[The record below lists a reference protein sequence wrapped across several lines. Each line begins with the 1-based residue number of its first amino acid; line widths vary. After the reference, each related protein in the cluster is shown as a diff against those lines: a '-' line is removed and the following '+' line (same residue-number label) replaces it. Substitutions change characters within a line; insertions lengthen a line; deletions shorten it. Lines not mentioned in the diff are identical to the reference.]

1 MVVQR
6 KILVVIPARNEE
18 KFIGKT
24 VEVLGEQNPK
34 PTKVIIIDDGSTD
47 KTSQIAKKAAEKAEL
62 NFEIINRKD
71 RGFAALGLATLAN
84 VYNDGFNAVNLKDFD
99 FMVVNGA
106 DALMESNYFEMM
118 LEYFD
123 LEPKL
128 VIASGKCPGE
138 GINVR
143 HVHGS
148 AGRFYRMDF
157 FRIACKGRY
166 EISYAWESL
175 PIFIA
180 NINGLITRSYQEP
193 IVYHLRPRNTRAKD
207 SIFILRGAA
216 MREVGY
222 WFPYAM
228 GRCLLTAYRRKRLKA
243 GLLMFYGFIRGKPCK
258 QRLVLAKQYRKYQI
272 NLARRVLFKQIR

>member
-1 MVVQR
+1 
-6 KILVVIPARNEE
+6 
-18 KFIGKT
+18 
-24 VEVLGEQNPK
+24 
-34 PTKVIIIDDGSTD
+34 IDDGSTD
-47 KTSQIAKKAAEKAEL
+47 KTSQIAKKAAEKAKL

-175 PIFIA
+175 PI
-180 NINGLITRSYQEP
+180 L
-193 IVYHLRPRNTRAKD
+193 D

-243 GLLMFYGFIRGKPCK
+243 GLLMFIGFIRGKPSK
-258 QRLVLAKQYRKYQI
+258 QRLELTKQYRNYQI
-272 NLARRVLFKQIR
+272 NLARRVLLKQFR

>member
-1 MVVQR
+1 MVSQK

-18 KFIGKT
+18 EFIGKT
-24 VEVLGEQNPK
+24 IESLGAQKPK
-34 PTKVIIIDDGSTD
+34 PAKVIIINDGSTD
-47 KTSQIAKKAAEKAEL
+47 KTGQIAKKAAEKAKL
-62 NFEIINRKD
+62 NFEIIDRKD
-71 RGFAALGLATLAN
+71 RGYTALGLATLAN
-84 VYNDGFNAVNLKDFD
+84 VYNDGFKAANLKDYD

-106 DALMESNYFEMM
+106 DALMKSNYFEIM
-118 LEYFD
+118 LKYFEA
-123 LEPKL
+123 EPKL
-128 VIASGKCPGE
+128 VIASGLCPGE
-138 GINVR
+138 RINIH

-166 EISYAWESL
+166 EISYAWESV

-180 NINGLITRSYQEP
+180 NVNGLIAKSYQKP

-243 GLLMFYGFIRGKPCK
+243 GLLMFIGFIRGKPCK
-258 QRLVLAKQYRKYQI
+258 QRLELAKQYRKYQI
-272 NLARRVLFKQIR
+272 DLARRVLFN

>member
-1 MVVQR
+1 MTKQK

-18 KFIGKT
+18 EFIGKT
-24 VEVLGEQNPK
+24 IESLGKQKPK
-34 PTKVIIIDDGSTD
+34 PTKVIIINDGSTD
-47 KTSQIAKKAAEKAEL
+47 KTGQIAQKAAEKAKL
-62 NFEIINRKD
+62 NFKIIDRKD
-71 RGFAALGLATLAN
+71 RGYTALGLATLAN
-84 VYNDGFNAVNLKDFD
+84 VYNDGFKAVNLKDYD

-106 DALMESNYFEMM
+106 DALMESNYFEIM
-118 LEYFD
+118 LKYFEA
-123 LEPKL
+123 EPKL
-128 VIASGKCPGE
+128 VIASGLCPGE
-138 GINVR
+138 GINVN

-157 FRIACKGRY
+157 FRVACKGRY
-166 EISYAWESL
+166 EISYAWESV

-180 NINGLITRSYQEP
+180 NVNGLIAKSYQKP

-243 GLLMFYGFIRGKPCK
+243 GLLMFIGFIRGKPSK
-258 QRLVLAKQYRKYQI
+258 QRLELAKQYRKYQI
-272 NLARRVLFKQIR
+272 KLVRRILFN

>member
-106 DALMESNYFEMM
+106 
-118 LEYFD
+118 
-123 LEPKL
+123 
-128 VIASGKCPGE
+128 
-138 GINVR
+138 
-143 HVHGS
+143 
-148 AGRFYRMDF
+148 
-157 FRIACKGRY
+157 
-166 EISYAWESL
+166 
-175 PIFIA
+175 
-180 NINGLITRSYQEP
+180 
-193 IVYHLRPRNTRAKD
+193 
-207 SIFILRGAA
+207 
-216 MREVGY
+216 
-222 WFPYAM
+222 
-228 GRCLLTAYRRKRLKA
+228 
-243 GLLMFYGFIRGKPCK
+243 
-258 QRLVLAKQYRKYQI
+258 
-272 NLARRVLFKQIR
+272 